1 MSGEHVETL
10 RVAYE
15 AWNRGD
21 LDALRDIYAPNVTAS
36 AGELWPAGGEVSGA
50 DAIIGA
56 FASIL
61 EMFQHSELVAE
72 RFIDHGESV
81 VVPTIW
87 RGTLHDSASVIEQ
100 RVVAVYIFRG
110 KQVVRIE
117 YFEHLDQALERIGG
131 PES

>member
-21 LDALRDIYAPNVTAS
+21 LDALRDIYAPNVVAHV
-36 AGELWPAGGEVSGA
+36 LA
-50 DAIIGA
+50 D
-56 FASIL
+56 SY
-61 EMFQHSELVAE
+61 HSELVAE